1 MNLSTFGKRLCVALS
16 LPVMLLTPCH
26 AGAQTYPI
34 GVIFPLSGPNTVYGQ
49 TFSKGAELA
58 AKNINAAHELP
69 NQIKLLFED
78 SQALPQPAI
87 IAMNKLVNIE
97 QAPFVL
103 SAFSGVT
110 KAVAP
115 IATRRKVVV
124 VNGGAVSPEL
134 AGLSPYLFNVIPL
147 ANDEIAALLPYIT
160 SKLNLRRIMLT
171 YVNDPF
177 GQSVLNALTQQCL
190 RLGCR
195 VEDISVSPGATN
207 FQAEVAKIRAMR
219 PDAVY
224 VASYGQQQ
232 NVILKQL
239 RDGGVTAQFLS
250 YSGINLP
257 DTMKLPAAQ
266 GLIFTTEYVGLD
278 SPDPV
283 TQKFVESFRAAY
295 GTATPSFYSVNYY
308 NAILLFAQ
316 SAKWLVEKKHPVTG
330 ENLLGA
336 LHSIR
341 TFNAVGG
348 TITFEP
354 NGTVRQAM
362 QILRVVNG
370 RPQVIATV
378 Q

>member
-1 MNLSTFGKRLCVALS
+1 MAFSNLGRLLYIALGLS
-16 LPVMLLTPCH
+16 LTLLAPCRTD
-26 AGAQTYPI
+26 AQTYPI
-34 GVIFPLSGPNTVYGQ
+34 GVIFPLSGPNAVYGQ

-69 NQIKLLFED
+69 YEIKLLFED

-97 QAPFVL
+97 QAQFVL

-147 ANDEIAALLPYIT
+147 ANDEVAALLPYVT
-160 SKLNLRRIMLT
+160 SKLNLKRIMLT

-177 GQSVLNALTQQCL
+177 GQSVLNALTQQCA
-190 RLGCR
+190 RLKCK
-195 VEDISVSPGATN
+195 VEAISVSPAATN
-207 FQAEVAKIRAMR
+207 FQAEVAKIRAAN
-219 PDAVY
+219 PDAIY
-224 VASYGQQQ
+224 IASYGQQQ
-232 NVILKQL
+232 NVILKQI
-239 RDGGVTAQFLS
+239 RDGGVTAQVLS

-266 GLIFTTEYVGLD
+266 GLIFTTEYVGFD

-283 TQKFVESFRAAY
+283 TRKFVDSFRAAY
-295 GTATPSFYSVNYY
+295 GSVTPSFYSVNYY
-308 NAILLFAQ
+308 NAVLLFAQ
-316 SAKWLVEKKHPVTG
+316 CAKWLVERKQPVTG
-330 ENLLGA
+330 SNLLGA
-336 LHSIR
+336 LRAIR

-362 QILRVVNG
+362 QILRVVDG
-370 RPQVIATV
+370 RPEVIATV